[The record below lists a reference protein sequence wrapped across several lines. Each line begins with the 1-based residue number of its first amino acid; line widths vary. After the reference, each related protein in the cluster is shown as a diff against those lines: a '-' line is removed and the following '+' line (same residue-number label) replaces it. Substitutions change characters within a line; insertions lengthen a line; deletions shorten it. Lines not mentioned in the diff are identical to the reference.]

1 MRININRN
9 ENIVNIKLIGKYDI
23 EELLFFSTL
32 FNDEINKKP
41 GVIALD
47 LADLTYIDS
56 SAIGSLIRYNNKAVN
71 EDIDFLCYNLNKNI
85 ENIFRIS
92 KLDQFLPILSTED
105 FQKKYEAVC
114 NAHKTN

>member
-1 MRININRN
+1 MKIDINRN

-41 GVIALD
+41 EVIALD

-56 SAIGSLIRYNNKAVN
+56 SAIGSLIRYMNKAVKEN
-71 EDIDFLCYNLNKNI
+71 VNFLCYNLNKNI

-92 KLDQFLPILSTED
+92 KLDQFLPIMSNQD
-105 FQKKYEAVC
+105 FQKKYEVLYSI
-114 NAHKTN
+114 NKNN